1 MKFIFETVPPQEL
14 EELISSAYV
23 GRYFDFPLDSAF
35 GGSRAKFILL
45 ILFTMF
51 ELIINSNLVT
61 AEYGHFEMKNT
72 PK

>member
-1 MKFIFETVPPQEL
+1 MKFIFETIPPQEL
-14 EELISSAYV
+14 GELISTAYV

-51 ELIINSNLVT
+51 ELIIN
-61 AEYGHFEMKNT
+61 
-72 PK
+72 